1 MMPWYKLNYGDNI
14 FTTNLYLEYMKKIY
28 SLLFVAL
35 FLFLGYSCDDG
46 SLDHSDVFIPEP
58 VVEKPI
64 IIAEEVKPAVVIEEP
79 EKEAVKGKHEIIP
92 LSGDAEE
99 SSEDGPK
106 VLGTINLDQI
116 NQKTR
121 PSRKSKAPCPF
132 PANS

>member
-58 VVEKPI
+58 VEENFDDDG
-64 IIAEEVKPAVVIEEP
+64 IAPEPTTTAVVRMKIGEEN
-79 EKEAVKGKHEIIP
+79 KHQVIDGFGCGFKYFPGRNIP
-92 LSGDAEE
+92 
-99 SSEDGPK
+99 
-106 VLGTINLDQI
+106 VL
-116 NQKTR
+116 R
-121 PSRKSKAPCPF
+121 
-132 PANS
+132 

>member
-58 VVEKPI
+58 VEENFDDDG
-64 IIAEEVKPAVVIEEP
+64 IAPEPTTTAVVRMKKIGR
-79 EKEAVKGKHEIIP
+79 AHV
-92 LSGDAEE
+92 
-99 SSEDGPK
+99 
-106 VLGTINLDQI
+106 
-116 NQKTR
+116 
-121 PSRKSKAPCPF
+121 
-132 PANS
+132 